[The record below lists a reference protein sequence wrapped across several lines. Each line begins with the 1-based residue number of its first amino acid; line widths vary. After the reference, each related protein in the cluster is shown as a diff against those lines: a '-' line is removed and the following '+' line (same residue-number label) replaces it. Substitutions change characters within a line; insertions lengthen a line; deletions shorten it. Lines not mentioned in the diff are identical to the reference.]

1 MYFFIQLIRE
11 DTWEIAIYHTNPLS
25 QGPFYL
31 LDSVEQMIKEN

>member
-11 DTWEIAIYHTNPLS
+11 DTWEIAISYKPLS